1 MRTVMQQTAIWRALL
16 SGMSA
21 FLVLASGPAF
31 AQEENEISPACG
43 DYHRNQIVIDGFV
56 NSPTTVTLDDL
67 RSMPDQTT
75 LSIEFVD
82 RLGNIQHHSE
92 TGPLLWTVLDAAGG
106 VQAPPLLAEQY
117 QGPNPLV
124 TLYVILV
131 AVNGYQSLV
140 SEGEIDPDY
149 GHARVLVAHT
159 EDGKPMMEAPYAAT
173 NKAPAQLVVPG
184 DTRGGRYENRICRI
198 SVQNGALG
206 DNADPD
212 AA

>member
-1 MRTVMQQTAIWRALL
+1 MRRAWSARRFAVVLSLL
-16 SGMSA
+16 LGFGSTP
-21 FLVLASGPAF
+21 VF
-31 AQEENEISPACG
+31 AQEDNEISPACG
-43 DYHRNQIVIDGFV
+43 DYHRNVIVVDGFV

-75 LSIEFVD
+75 LNVDFVD
-82 RLGNIQHHSE
+82 RLGTVQHHSE
-92 TGPLLWTVLDAAGG
+92 SGPLLWTVLDAAGG
-106 VQAPPLLAEQY
+106 VQVPPLRAEQY

-124 TLYVILV
+124 TLYIILV

-140 SEGEIDPDY
+140 SEAEIDPNY
-149 GHARVLVAHT
+149 GHERVLIAHT
-159 EDGKPMMEAPYAAT
+159 EDGKPMLEAPYAAT

-206 DNADPD
+206 EEAETESTTP
-212 AA
+212 

>member
-1 MRTVMQQTAIWRALL
+1 MRLE
-16 SGMSA
+16 
-21 FLVLASGPAF
+21 LASRGLAIVLSVLLGLGTSPVS
-31 AQEENEISPACG
+31 AQEQNEISPACG
-43 DYHRNQIVIDGFV
+43 DYHRNVIVVDGFV
-56 NSPTTVTLDDL
+56 NSPTTVTLADL
-67 RSMPDQTT
+67 RAMPDQTT

-92 TGPLLWTVLDAAGG
+92 TGPLLWTVLDTAGG
-106 VQAPPLLAEQY
+106 VQVPPLLAEQY

-140 SEGEIDPDY
+140 SESEIDPNF

-159 EDGKPMMEAPYAAT
+159 EDGKAMMEAPYAAT

-206 DNADPD
+206 DD
-212 AA
+212 AEPEAATPP

>member
-1 MRTVMQQTAIWRALL
+1 LL
-16 SGMSA
+16 L
-21 FLVLASGPAF
+21 FASSPVR
-31 AQEENEISPACG
+31 AQEADEISPACG
-43 DYHRNQIVIDGFV
+43 DYQRNRIVIDGFV
-56 NSPTTVTLDDL
+56 NSPTTVSLDDL
-67 RSMPDQTT
+67 RAMPDQTT
-75 LSIEFVD
+75 LAIEFVD
-82 RLGNIQHHSE
+82 RLGNVQRHSE
-92 TGPLLWTVLDAAGG
+92 TGPLLWTVLNAAGG
-106 VQAPPLLAEQY
+106 VQVPPLRAEQY

-124 TLYVILV
+124 TLYVIMV

-206 DNADPD
+206 EDADPD